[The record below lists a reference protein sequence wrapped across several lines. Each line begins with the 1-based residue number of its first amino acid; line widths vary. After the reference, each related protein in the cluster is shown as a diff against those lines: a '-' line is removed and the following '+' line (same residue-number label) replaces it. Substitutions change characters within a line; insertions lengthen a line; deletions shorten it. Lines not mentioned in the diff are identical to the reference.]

1 MNRIGRRLKQER
13 SSGDQGH
20 RTPARLTGD
29 QEFSVMVSAL
39 KNVISGNAVTA
50 EENVDLFSSFEF
62 LAAATA
68 GDSSTSAAAELPP
81 FLSVPEGNTCQFCG
95 ISGCLGCNFFGPT
108 EAGEDKK
115 NNKNVAKKK
124 KNFRGVRQRPWGKWA
139 AEIRDPHKAARVWLG
154 TFNTAEEAAR
164 AYDKKAIEFRGFFL
178 NCGGNE
184 EVEQK
189 SLTFVPDDPYI
200 SVGNKSVVKQPNI
213 LLVLTTVRYFP
224 SSKAKKYCY
233 SLPVAKGKKLLVKT
247 VYYYGGFDGGKEPP
261 VFDQIIDGTKWFVID
276 TKADYAKGLS
286 SYYEAIVMAHGMELT
301 VCLARNEYTGNSS
314 PFISAIEASYL
325 EDNIY
330 NSTDLHK
337 YGLIN
342 LGRHNFGSD
351 LDMIGFPDDPY
362 NRLWIPFLDHNPSV
376 LSHSHVSP
384 AVFWNR
390 PPKEVFTTAVT
401 TSRGKTLT
409 LHWPPFSLPNTY
421 YYIVLYFQDNRTPSP
436 YSWRTFDVKIN
447 GKTFY
452 NKLNVTTDGVSVYS
466 PAWPLS
472 GNTEISLIPDQGVPV
487 GPVINAGEIFQLF
500 PLGAKTL
507 TRDVAALE
515 DLQKSMKNTPE
526 DWNGDPC
533 QPKDNGWTGITCN
546 KGKSFR
552 VVSLNL
558 TGIGLSGTLPPSISK
573 LTALS
578 HIWLGDN
585 KLSGKLPD
593 LSQLKGLKSLH
604 LENNQFEGAIPKG
617 LGKLP
622 KLTEVSAEQQPKW
635 SSPRGAKE
643 QKEHKPPVRES
654 LSADNIASAVK
665 ISFLTL
671 SVAGFEG
678 SHRPMKGVGR
688 AEAMGL

>member
-1 MNRIGRRLKQER
+1 MVGMLHQEMELYSWTAFDVYITWWFLTSMSSDKPPLPHCRL
-13 SSGDQGH
+13 SILPFP
-20 RTPARLTGD
+20 T
-29 QEFSVMVSAL
+29 M
-39 KNVISGNAVTA
+39 
-50 EENVDLFSSFEF
+50 
-62 LAAATA
+62 AAI
-68 GDSSTSAAAELPP
+68 STS
-81 FLSVPEGNTCQFCG
+81 LSFC
-95 ISGCLGCNFFGPT
+95 LVFFPLT
-108 EAGEDKK
+108 ILA
-115 NNKNVAKKK
+115 
-124 KNFRGVRQRPWGKWA
+124 Q
-139 AEIRDPHKAARVWLG
+139 
-154 TFNTAEEAAR
+154 TAQIP
-164 AYDKKAIEFRGFFL
+164 KGFFL

-301 VCLARNEYTGNSS
+301 VCLARNEHTGNSS

-622 KLTEVSAEQQPKW
+622 KLTEVFLQNNNLNGQVPEGLKNRKNINLQYENLCLLTTLLLLLR
-635 SSPRGAKE
+635 SP
-643 QKEHKPPVRES
+643 
-654 LSADNIASAVK
+654 
-665 ISFLTL
+665 F
-671 SVAGFEG
+671 
-678 SHRPMKGVGR
+678 
-688 AEAMGL
+688 